1 MEQLHAHGI
10 LRPGDLEGRSFE
22 QFRRQPRAQWAAGR
36 RPGIGQPGRDRRCR
50 FWRAGVGGQPAGGI
64 APSTGGVGVQ
74 GVAGGVADGVVGT
87 TDAHFK
93 SGVFGFNSLALTAQN
108 ITGFGVFG
116 RCDTAGGGGLGG
128 ESQLGNGA
136 RAHSAENDGV
146 VGLSDALNKSGV
158 YGFNSRED
166 GAAYGVF
173 GRCAANDG
181 AGVGADSTLGVRVR
195 GQSQF
200 NNAVVGLSEGGT
212 KSGVLGVNSFAS
224 GPAFGVSGRA
234 DSAHGVGV
242 AGASERGY
250 GASFRGGLAPLR
262 IEPSA
267 SAGSPRRAPT
277 R

>member
-1 MEQLHAHGI
+1 LPRPFI
-10 LRPGDLEGRSFE
+10 LKVRATARPH
-22 QFRRQPRAQWAAGR
+22 QGR
-36 RPGIGQPGRDRRCR
+36 RRC
-50 FWRAGVGGQPAGGI
+50 
-64 APSTGGVGVQ
+64 
-74 GVAGGVADGVVGT
+74 
-87 TDAHFK
+87 
-93 SGVFGFNSLALTAQN
+93 
-108 ITGFGVFG
+108 
-116 RCDTAGGGGLGG
+116 
-128 ESQLGNGA
+128 
-136 RAHSAENDGV
+136 
-146 VGLSDALNKSGV
+146 LSDALNKSGV

-181 AGVGADSTLGVRVR
+181 AGVGADSTFGVGVR

-200 NNAVVGLSEGGT
+200 NNAVVGFSEGGT

-267 SAGSPRRAPT
+267 AAGSPTTGAHQVGEFFVDSAGDLLFCKVAASVPPPSGHRSRRQVGQARLKEVKGGVQLEQRAVNNHILCRARASGHPDS
-277 R
+277 RL